1 MPTYAYGCPKC
12 GHEFQKF
19 HKMNAKVRPRCPA
32 CGTAAERRITGGAG
46 VHFKGSGFYITDY
59 KKGADKADGPDK
71 TDKTDRTDKT
81 DKTDTTEKGGG
92 SASAASR
99 TKKPDSGAKDSD
111 S

>member
-46 VHFKGSGFYITDY
+46 VHFKGSGFYVTDY
-59 KKGADKADGPDK
+59 KKGADKADGPAK
-71 TDKTDRTDKT
+71 TEKTDKT
-81 DKTDTTEKGGG
+81 DKTDATEKGGG

-99 TKKPDSGAKDSD
+99 TRKPDSGAKGADS
-111 S
+111 